1 MVKSRKLLFL
11 LIFSLF
17 TFFVKGQDTTI
28 TKKGGVV
35 MYCAAGSVVW
45 INGSFHTI
53 GDSLYNLG
61 EITVAGENI
70 VTNEGDFMIDG
81 KVSGNGKYYIAG
93 LWINNNKFKCGT
105 SEVIMDN
112 TPGGIPSIVANQL
125 ITGTNSTKFY
135 DLTLTGVGIKA
146 ITLDDTVTH
155 YLNLNDRELAVDNHT
170 LFVTNTDPLAI
181 HRTSGFVSNITNGW
195 LSRTTGVIGP
205 YYFPMGSSDGVMR
218 YRPVEI
224 KPDTNILSQYVVG
237 FFNYSPTL
245 DGDSVHLKDNTI
257 CMVDSLYYHKIDR
270 TFGGDGDTV
279 DIIIYFDPVTDG
291 PWNGMANWHTD
302 GLTDEWMNMWPT
314 SKLYSPMWGIK
325 KTDWATWGQQN
336 LPYALIARVP
346 DAVQI
351 NGPAEVC
358 LGTGPSQ
365 YEAWGVPTDSYIWN
379 VNGGHFVGDST
390 SNTVIVWW
398 DYAGIG
404 TISVQEVQQ
413 WGYCV
418 GLQSSFNVDVWPQ
431 PIASFIVVPHDT
443 AHIFAY
449 DLIQFVDIS
458 QNAVQWSYDF
468 GDGSPSSQQNP
479 YHVYEKPGIYTVC
492 LYISTIHDCVDD
504 TCLTVEVIEGLDI
517 PNVFTPNGDG
527 FNDDFNIHASGIAQY
542 YLQVYNRWGVLL
554 FESSNPNVK
563 WDGRTMAGI
572 PCDDGTYYY
581 ILSAKSDSKD
591 YSQHGFVT
599 LLRN

>member
-17 TFFVKGQDTTI
+17 ALFVNGQQETMTNNNATF
-28 TKKGGVV
+28 
-35 MYCAAGSVVW
+35 YCAAGSVVW
-45 INGSFHTI
+45 INGSLWNK

-61 EITVAGENI
+61 EIYVAGENDPL
-70 VTNEGDFMIDG
+70 NQGDLKNDGMI
-81 KVSGNGKYYIAG
+81 SGNGKYYIAG
-93 LWINNNKFKCGT
+93 HWINNNLFKCGT

-112 TPGGIPSIVANQL
+112 TPGGIPSIVTDQF
-125 ITGTNSTKFY
+125 IQGTNSTKFY
-135 DLTLTGVGIKA
+135 DLTLTGVGVKE

-155 YLNLNDRELAVDNHT
+155 YLNLNDRELSVDMHT
-170 LFVTNTDPLAI
+170 MYVTNTDPLAI
-181 HRTSGFVSNITNGW
+181 HRTTGFVSNRHIGLNNGW
-195 LSRTTGVIGP
+195 LSRTTGVVGP
-205 YYFPMGSSDGVMR
+205 YLFPMGSSDGPMR

-224 KPDTNILSQYVVG
+224 KTDTNDLSEFVVG
-237 FFNYSPTL
+237 FFNYSGTI
-245 DGDSVHLKDNTI
+245 DGDSVGLKDNTI
-257 CMVDSLYYHKIDR
+257 CMVDSLYYHKIQR
-270 TFGGDGDTV
+270 TFGYDTAV
-279 DIIIYFDPVTDG
+279 DITIYFDPVTDG
-291 PWNGMANWHTD
+291 PWNGMANWNLD
-302 GLTDEWMNMWPT
+302 NLNEWTNMAPT
-314 SKLYSPMWGIK
+314 SQLYSPMWGIK
-325 KTDWATWGQQN
+325 KTGWNTWTN

-358 LGTGPSQ
+358 LGSGPSQ

-390 SNTVIVWW
+390 SNTVLVWW

-404 TISVQEVQQ
+404 TLSVQEVQQ

-418 GLQSSFNVDVWPQ
+418 GLQSSFNVNVWPQ
-431 PIASFIVVPHDT
+431 PVASFIVVPHDT

-492 LYISTIHDCVDD
+492 LYIATEHDCIDD
-504 TCLTVEVIEGLDI
+504 TCLTVEVVEGLDI

-554 FESSNPNVK
+554 FESTNPYVK
-563 WDGRTMAGI
+563 WDGTTMSGEN
-572 PCDDGTYYY
+572 CSDGTYYY
-581 ILSAKSDSKD
+581 ILSAKSDSND